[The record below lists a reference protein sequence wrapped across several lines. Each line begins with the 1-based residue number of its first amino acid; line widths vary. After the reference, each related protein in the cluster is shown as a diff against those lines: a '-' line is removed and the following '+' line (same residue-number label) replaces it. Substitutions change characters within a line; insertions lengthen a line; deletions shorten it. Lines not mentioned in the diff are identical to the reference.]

1 LPGIVAG
8 VFMVVA
14 LSEELE
20 ERKAALPARKG
31 MSAVAGLARRAI
43 EAAYRVVE
51 NMIATDTREGREGRS
66 GEARCG
72 VAVEESRSCVDEVG
86 AAKCLAEID

>member
-1 LPGIVAG
+1 MPGIVAG

-31 MSAVAGLARRAI
+31 MSAVAGLAVHIVSPGRRRAF
-43 EAAYRVVE
+43 
-51 NMIATDTREGREGRS
+51 
-66 GEARCG
+66 G
-72 VAVEESRSCVDEVG
+72 VAG
-86 AAKCLAEID
+86 TNLAEPLRPHTVLSRT